1 MADSEAGEALG
12 EVVVKH
18 PPLPHP
24 GLQHLLLL
32 IGELLIP
39 PDV

>member
-12 EVVVKH
+12 EVVVEH

-24 GLQHLLLL
+24 GLQRLLLL
-32 IGELLIP
+32 IAEMLLP
-39 PDV
+39 LDV